1 MGRGGCLYSVVYHDS
16 KPDILMTRGKGGCL
30 YLVVYHDSKP
40 DILMT
45 REKGGVCIWWYIM
58 IVSQIF

>member
-1 MGRGGCLYSVVYHDS
+1 MVYHDS
-16 KPDILMTRGKGGCL
+16 RPDILMTSGKGGCL

-45 REKGGVCIWWYIM
+45 SGKGGVFVFGGI
-58 IVSQIF
+58 S

>member
-1 MGRGGCLYSVVYHDS
+1 MGRG
-16 KPDILMTRGKGGCL
+16 GGCL

-45 REKGGVCIWWYIM
+45 SGKGGVFVFGGI
-58 IVSQIF
+58 S

>member
-1 MGRGGCLYSVVYHDS
+1 MVYHDS

-30 YLVVYHDSKP
+30 YLMVYHDSKP

-45 REKGGVCIWWYIM
+45 RGKGGVCIWWYIM

>member
-1 MGRGGCLYSVVYHDS
+1 MVYHDS
-16 KPDILMTRGKGGCL
+16 KPDILMTRGKGGGGCL

-45 REKGGVCIWWYIM
+45 RGRGGGCLYLVVYIM
-58 IVSQIF
+58 IVHVSQIF

>member
-1 MGRGGCLYSVVYHDS
+1 MVYHDS
-16 KPDILMTRGKGGCL
+16 KPDILMTRGKGGGCL

-45 REKGGVCIWWYIM
+45 RGKGGVCIWWYIM
-58 IVSQIF
+58 IVGQIF